1 MVIKNARV
9 IDAKSGMD
17 AVLDMKIENGLLKA
31 MERGIIAG
39 EQEKVIDG
47 KGLIA
52 APGLVD
58 VHVHF
63 REPGQEDK
71 EDIITGAAAA
81 AAGGF
86 TSVVCM
92 ANTRPPVDNEKTLAE
107 VLKRGRQ
114 TGIHVYSAAAV
125 TCGLGGKRLTD
136 MEALKAAGAAGFTDD
151 GIPLTDVQLVREALR
166 MAARLELP
174 VSFHEEDP
182 ALIENNGIHRGAA
195 SAHYKIG
202 GSPREAET
210 ELVRRDLKLARDTG
224 AHLNIQHI
232 SAAETVALIRA
243 ARADNPC
250 IHAEAT
256 PHHFSLTEQAA
267 IEFGSMAKMNPPL
280 RTEADRQAIIEGLR
294 DGTID
299 IIATDHAPHTALE
312 KAKPLTEAPSG
323 IIGLETALAL
333 AITNLVKPGYLTLMQ
348 LVEKLSYNPAGLYHM
363 DAGYLAPGG
372 PADLVLFDA
381 EEEWKVESFA
391 SKSSNSPFIG
401 QTLTGKVKYTICRG
415 AIVYEERGE
424 KDT

>member
-17 AVLDMKIENGLLKA
+17 AVLDMKIENGRIEA
-31 MERGIIAG
+31 IEQGITAG
-39 EQEKVIDG
+39 GQEKVIDG

-63 REPGQEDK
+63 REPGQEQK
-71 EDIITGAAAA
+71 EDIMTGAAAA

-125 TCGLGGKRLTD
+125 TCGLEGKRLTD
-136 MEALKAAGAAGFTDD
+136 MAALKEAGAAGFTDD
-151 GIPLTDVQLVREALR
+151 GIPLMDVLLVKEALR
-166 MAARLELP
+166 MAAQLGLP
-174 VSFHEEDP
+174 ISFHEENP

-195 SAHYKIG
+195 SAHFQIG

-210 ELVRRDLKLARDTG
+210 ELVRRDLKLAKGTG

-243 ARADNPC
+243 ARADNPYV
-250 IHAEAT
+250 HAEAT

-267 IEFGSMAKMNPPL
+267 IEYGSMGKMNPPL
-280 RTEADRQAIIEGLR
+280 RTEADRQAIIKGLQ

-299 IIATDHAPHTALE
+299 IIATDHAPHTAQE

-372 PADLVLFDA
+372 PADIVLFDA
-381 EEEWKVESFA
+381 EEAWKVEGFA

-401 QTLTGKVKYTICRG
+401 QMLMGKVKYTICRG

-424 KDT
+424 KET